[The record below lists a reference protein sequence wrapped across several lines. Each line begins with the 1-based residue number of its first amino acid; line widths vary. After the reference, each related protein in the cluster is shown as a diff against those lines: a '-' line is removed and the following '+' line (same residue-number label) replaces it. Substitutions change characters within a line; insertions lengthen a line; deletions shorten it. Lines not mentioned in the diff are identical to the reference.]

1 MDERGKV
8 AIGVADGKER
18 IDELRTPDFALNQS
32 ATIRRNRHEKRP
44 LKRIEAGERSENDY
58 AGEQIEKH
66 SVAGRK
72 SGNALGQIIERR
84 NASHLRQPFSPQ
96 HPPLFDRYI
105 VAPLFVHP
113 VRDARRGRDRTLRVL
128 VSNGVHDPTRRKF
141 AIAASTRISAMPI
154 VALNRNFSAPL
165 RL

>member
-44 LKRIEAGERSENDY
+44 LKRIEAGERSKNDY

-72 SGNALGQIIERR
+72 SGNAFGQIIERR

-105 VAPLFVHP
+105 VAPLFVH
-113 VRDARRGRDRTLRVL
+113 
-128 VSNGVHDPTRRKF
+128 DPTRRKF